1 MPKEFEAISNFNP
14 SNVTL
19 LQAIQQY
26 GKAADSQTLVNAIK
40 NNPALKGYL
49 DLPLLDFFEEAGS
62 NTDNPLLRGFR
73 HLETVAEEKF
83 KLGKVKDPTAAAA
96 KRNLHSAVRALEYN
110 LDFKLPDKYEKVS
123 VYVPNPDKPVGKAF
137 RYAFNTDAIGD
148 LELALR
154 EYAVKN
160 PNDASVVRSILVNLH
175 TGLRP
180 SEVIA
185 NNKGEYKFVQS
196 GVISKGKGSSAPG
209 IVSYNSKASKLNKRP
224 IDINIPIG
232 PRVFS
237 LLQDQLAAN
246 EWLSK
251 NPPEGNLSNSWG
263 NTVFSEDAPVFVMPD
278 GTPVKTADQTRVL
291 KQLKI
296 PKALYNFETKKWE
309 DAIPSSYFMRSFW
322 HTLAYETFGDL
333 YKISALTGRPIG
345 AEKLEAWGY
354 ISSVPGKYSEEFVE
368 IPNTLDV
375 KIWQQFNQ
383 SLRPHLEPEFQKLID
398 EGKLLNYDLDV
409 LSGEKTITAA
419 DFSDAKTFEIPKKVG
434 KIPESISFITPDM
447 KTPESNIGHNINPDQ
462 AQLPDAKGETPQ
474 YTSKSKKP
482 SPWLKYYP
490 KKPPPGTGI
499 AVGLAGVPVLGTF
512 FDVQQA
518 HANITTPEDK
528 FLHGAGSGLSKSFQK
543 AGRTI
548 VDFVEPIP
556 FLGELMFP
564 KKGDI
569 TQELSKKGA
578 KLHHQAEMG
587 FMDKFKSQLQPSL
600 TN

>member
-1 MPKEFEAISNFNP
+1 MPKEFEAIPNFNP

-19 LQAIQQY
+19 LEAIQQY
-26 GKAADSQTLVNAIK
+26 GKAADSQVLVNAIK

-49 DLPLLDFFEEAGS
+49 DLPLLDFFEEAAS
-62 NTDNPLLRGFR
+62 NTDNPLLKGFQ

-83 KLGKVKDPTAAAA
+83 KLGKVKDPTAATA

-137 RYAFNTDAIGD
+137 RYAFNTDKIGE

-160 PNDASVVRSILVNLH
+160 PSDASVVRSILVNLH

-196 GVISKGKGSSAPG
+196 GVIPKGENSSAPG

-246 EWLSK
+246 ESLSK
-251 NPPEGNLSNSWG
+251 NPPKEHAGSNSWG
-263 NTVFSEDAPVFVMPD
+263 NTVFSEDAPVFIKPD
-278 GTPVKTADQTRVL
+278 GTSVKTSDQTRVL

-296 PKALYNFETKKWE
+296 PEILWNYETKKWE
-309 DAIPSSYFMRSFW
+309 DTIPSSYYMRSFW

-333 YKISALTGRPIG
+333 YKISALTGRPVG

-354 ISSVPGKYSEEFVE
+354 ISSVPGKYSKEFVD

-383 SLRPHLEPEFQKLID
+383 SLKPHLEPEFQKLID
-398 EGKLLNYDLDV
+398 EGKLLNYDLDI
-409 LSGEKTITAA
+409 LSGEKAITAA

-434 KIPESISFITPDM
+434 KLPESISFITPEMENKKLD
-447 KTPESNIGHNINPDQ
+447 T
-462 AQLPDAKGETPQ
+462 KGETSQ
-474 YTSKSKKP
+474 DTTKSKKP
-482 SPWLKYYP
+482 SAWLKYFP
-490 KKPPPGTGI
+490 KKPPPGTGMAG
-499 AVGLAGVPVLGTF
+499 AVVVGGATALGTF

-518 HANITTPEDK
+518 QANIATPKDK
-528 FLHGAGSGLSKSFQK
+528 FLLGAESGMSKSFQK
-543 AGRTI
+543 TARTI
-548 VDFVEPIP
+548 LDWVEPIP
-556 FLGELMFP
+556 FMGEFMFP
-564 KKGDI
+564 KEGDI
-569 TQELSKKGA
+569 TQELTEKGA

-587 FMDKFKSQLQPSL
+587 FIDKIKSQLQPSL